1 MSGEWRNAS
10 ARSSGGIDN
19 EMMRDQVVAL
29 LPLDYD
35 PDAVYA
41 PKGGGRANPWSQLYA
56 EVLIC
61 TGDSAGEHE
70 DKVSIRGNLADQ
82 IAGQVPDGGYK
93 KTKLLVKI
101 VKGSD
106 VTGDEDVR
114 WWGIEPLTDEEF
126 DEAQR
131 FVAEFFGPPKTS
143 AKASSSN
150 GSRSRASAGA
160 RSSRSNDEPPF

>member
-10 ARSSGGIDN
+10 ARGSDGIDN
-19 EMMRDQVVAL
+19 EMMRGEVVAL
-29 LPLDYD
+29 LPIDYD
-35 PDAVYA
+35 PDATYS
-41 PKGGGRANPWSQLYA
+41 PKGGGRATPWPQLWA

-61 TGDSAGEHE
+61 TGDNAGTHE

-82 IAGQVPDGGYK
+82 IDAQVPEGGYK
-93 KTKLLVKI
+93 KTKLLVRV

-126 DEAQR
+126 DEAQA
-131 FVAEFFGPPKTS
+131 FVREYFGPPKTS
-143 AKASSSN
+143 AKSSSSN
-150 GSRSRASAGA
+150 GSRARAGS
-160 RSSRSNDEPPF
+160 SSRGKSDAPPF